1 VRLRTHRRLL
11 PALLA
16 AAVVLAVVLPLA
28 AQTRT
33 PGQKWPLAR
42 HTLAIEITSKIT
54 SADRIALTKAWLPG
68 VHAQLV
74 TNWRPLLPGTTS
86 PPPIH
91 PGGIVVLRVRISPRG
106 LVRHL
111 AVLRAA
117 HDPALTQS
125 VEGAVKSSGP
135 FPPFPPRIAARS
147 LTLRLTFEA
156 V

>member
-1 VRLRTHRRLL
+1 M
-11 PALLA
+11 LLA
-16 AAVVLAVVLPLA
+16 LVFVLPLV

-54 SADRIALTKAWLPG
+54 SADRIALGKAWLPG
-68 VHAQLV
+68 VHAQLL
-74 TNWRPLLPGTTS
+74 TNWRPLLPGTSS

-91 PGGIVVLRVRISPRG
+91 PGGTVVLRVRISPRG

-111 AVLRAA
+111 AVLRPA
-117 HDPALTQS
+117 HDPALTRS
-125 VEGAVKSSGP
+125 VEGAVKSSSP
-135 FPPFPPRIAARS
+135 FPPFPPGIAARS
-147 LTLRLTFEA
+147 ISLRLTFEA